1 MEHLITLRRGE
12 MVRDQPTSSI
22 VALDEEI
29 LKIRGKENSSICLF
43 FQANPAGCSI
53 YERRPA
59 ECRALSCSDPAPLKA
74 MYKQDRLT
82 RSDLLPEG
90 HPLLEL
96 VDEHDHRCDPAELGR
111 LCQQVL
117 ESQDQDVINVIGGM
131 LTYDRELRTMVMK
144 KAKLPAETM
153 NFLFGRPLNKV
164 LEGFGLKSELTAQ
177 GIRLTKNPFTR

>member
-1 MEHLITLRRGE
+1 MDTTQSPRCRRCGDCCRNGGPALHSDDLDCFHGPDGLGMEHLITLRRGE

-96 VDEHDHRCDPAELGR
+96 VDEHDHRCDPTELGR

-131 LTYDRELRTMVMK
+131 L
-144 KAKLPAETM
+144 
-153 NFLFGRPLNKV
+153 
-164 LEGFGLKSELTAQ
+164 
-177 GIRLTKNPFTR
+177 